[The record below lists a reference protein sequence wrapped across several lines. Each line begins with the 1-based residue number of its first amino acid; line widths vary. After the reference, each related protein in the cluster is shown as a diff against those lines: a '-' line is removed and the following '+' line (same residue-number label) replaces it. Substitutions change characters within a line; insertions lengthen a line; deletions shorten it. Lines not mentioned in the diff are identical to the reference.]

1 MVKEQRVF
9 LTEIQCL
16 EIEHVTFS
24 HIVNISLCMNSLDE
38 HISFTGLQKIFG
50 LFTHFLT
57 LSLKEFLQSK
67 AMQRLSLFSKITWIT
82 AVAAKKTKRCLYI
95 VVLCSNS

>member
-24 HIVNISLCMNSLDE
+24 HIVNVSLCMNSLDE
-38 HISFTGLQKIFG
+38 HISFTGL
-50 LFTHFLT
+50 
-57 LSLKEFLQSK
+57 
-67 AMQRLSLFSKITWIT
+67 
-82 AVAAKKTKRCLYI
+82 
-95 VVLCSNS
+95 